1 MGGVEWIIVLMTK
14 FQTLVEMQKERV
26 KNDILESYIAIRK
39 KRGIT
44 QQQIA
49 DYTGMQRTNV
59 VRIESGRYLPTIEV
73 LIKLAAALDMDLEVK
88 LVERNRENE

>member
-1 MGGVEWIIVLMTK
+1 MDYCVNDE

-49 DYTGMQRTNV
+49 DYTGMQSTNA
-59 VRIESGRYLPTIEV
+59 VRIESGRYLPTLEV

>member
-1 MGGVEWIIVLMTK
+1 MDYCVNDE

>member
-1 MGGVEWIIVLMTK
+1 
-14 FQTLVEMQKERV
+14 MQKERV

-39 KRGIT
+39 NRGIT

-59 VRIESGRYLPTIEV
+59 VRIESGRYLPTLEV

>member
-1 MGGVEWIIVLMTK
+1 MDYCVNDEFK
-14 FQTLVEMQKERV
+14 TLVEMQKERV

-59 VRIESGRYLPTIEV
+59 VRIESGRYLPTLEV
-73 LIKLAAALDMDLEVK
+73 LVKLAAALDMDLEVK

>member
-1 MGGVEWIIVLMTK
+1 MDYCVNDEFK
-14 FQTLVEMQKERV
+14 TLVEMQKERV

-59 VRIESGRYLPTIEV
+59 VRIESGRYLPTLEV
-73 LIKLAAALDMDLEVK
+73 LVKLAAALDMDLEVN

>member
-1 MGGVEWIIVLMTK
+1 MDYCVNDE

-73 LIKLAAALDMDLEVK
+73 LIMLAAALDMDLEVK

>member
-1 MGGVEWIIVLMTK
+1 MDYCVNDE

-39 KRGIT
+39 NRGIT

>member
-1 MGGVEWIIVLMTK
+1 MDYCVNDE

-39 KRGIT
+39 NRGIT

-59 VRIESGRYLPTIEV
+59 VRIESGRYLPTLEV

>member
-1 MGGVEWIIVLMTK
+1 MDYCVNDE

-73 LIKLAAALDMDLEVK
+73 LIKLDSALDMDLEVK

>member
-1 MGGVEWIIVLMTK
+1 MDYCVNDE
-14 FQTLVEMQKERV
+14 FQSLVEMQKERV
-26 KNDILESYIAIRK
+26 KNDILESYITIRK
-39 KRGIT
+39 NRGIT

-59 VRIESGRYLPTIEV
+59 VRIESGRYLPTLEV

>member
-1 MGGVEWIIVLMTK
+1 MDYCVNDE

-73 LIKLAAALDMDLEVK
+73 LIKLAAALDMDLDVK

>member
-1 MGGVEWIIVLMTK
+1 M
-14 FQTLVEMQKERV
+14 

-59 VRIESGRYLPTIEV
+59 VRIESGRYLPTLEV
-73 LIKLAAALDMDLEVK
+73 LVKLAAALDMDLEVK

>member
-1 MGGVEWIIVLMTK
+1 MDYCVNDE
-14 FQTLVEMQKERV
+14 FQTLVELQKERV

>member
-1 MGGVEWIIVLMTK
+1 MDYCVNDE

-59 VRIESGRYLPTIEV
+59 VRIESGRYLPTLEV

>member
-1 MGGVEWIIVLMTK
+1 MDYCVNDE

-73 LIKLAAALDMDLEVK
+73 LIKLAAAVDMDLEVK